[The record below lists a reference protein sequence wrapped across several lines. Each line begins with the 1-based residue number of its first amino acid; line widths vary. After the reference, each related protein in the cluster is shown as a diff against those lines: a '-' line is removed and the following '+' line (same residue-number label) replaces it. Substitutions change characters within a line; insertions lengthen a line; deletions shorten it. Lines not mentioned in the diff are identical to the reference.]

1 MVVSQEKK
9 EVYQRMA
16 CKMWRKYKMDYVY
29 DEDNH
34 KDQTFDY
41 SCKYYIDKF
50 LTGFN
55 SSLFVYGQ
63 TGSGILPK
71 I

>member
-1 MVVSQEKK
+1 
-9 EVYQRMA
+9 
-16 CKMWRKYKMDYVY
+16 MDYVY